1 MKVEDI
7 RKLSDEEILN
17 KITETKVELFNLRL
31 KQSTGSLEKPK
42 QINALRKTVARLKTV
57 LNERKL
63 ESGVKDGSK

>member
-17 KITETKVELFNLRL
+17 KINETKVELFNLRL

-42 QINALRKTVARLKTV
+42 QINTLRKTVARLKTV

-63 ESGVKDGSK
+63 ESGVKDGNK